1 MSMRRSRRGRET
13 TIVSA
18 AAFAWD
24 RALVATIRH
33 STLPWNEP
41 LAALPLSPG
50 LGTRDQLSVVA
61 QFAAHQSLLHF
72 AGVADGELDPGEW
85 AVVSKRGCDV
95 RLIRLAARASDAT
108 AAPPALT
115 LAHEF
120 AEHIGVELPILNQS
134 WARADAVYA
143 EAVARLVDGPVADL
157 RWAKSSAYGE
167 IAAPGP
173 EGLHAL
179 SVEQGRFACA
189 DLDAVQRFARVTVF
203 RGVSPLLRYSA
214 IGADPKL
221 SVAAVAERILSM
233 PPEIFAV
240 ADWPAFDDGSRQ
252 VVEIVTGARHGA
264 WLFPDDGDPL
274 PGWRPFV
281 VAPRLSARREL
292 ESRIVSRAWLE
303 QFVESAKLISYVAH
317 GDVPPPPALLP
328 ALIEPARSYIGALAH
343 LGARIPRELATRFLG
358 EFHYVA
364 ALDDLVVDGITKLE
378 TDFIFVSDA
387 VRDAAANLIPE
398 ASRPGIAAL
407 AARHVEAVLETTVW
421 RTAEETVE
429 ALRRVRAPSPAV
441 TLRYAHALVDCGRY
455 RDACEVSRDEL
466 VLARAERRTGDYN
479 AALARLERMN
489 EPHVLHAEILRL
501 LQRYSEAARVLDSC
515 GDDISV
521 AYERA
526 ILAFESQGTVDE
538 SWLRPHYLASRF
550 ATYVSLDRGDYANAA
565 RHARD
570 AHDRARCTAE
580 RVDASLDL
588 VFASFSAGEWEEARM
603 AAVYAL
609 QEVEETQGDRAAA
622 GILFTLAYLAADQ
635 GQWAHAAHRIARLK
649 HYYSGT
655 RDTTRLGE
663 LQLLSA
669 HLDFSR
675 GRFADGR
682 RAATAVFESCGGQ
695 IKEAAALILDETDR
709 VEGKKTNLRSTGRS
723 GNVELTRRRQRLESD
738 PWRADTPV
746 CGLPTQT
753 RVSALHGPHSIPD
766 QLFTFRTAIASGDHT
781 TARQLAEKLDLVFDA
796 APAPADIEDRVLRV
810 AAVREF
816 PYGDDDFGLPWSFA
830 TRNRLGQWHSI
841 GPRPLDAEQGD
852 PEHADAIACSDRE
865 LLFFEGSSRWSTEG
879 RDAIAAVFR
888 VRAENQRL
896 RRIVEQEDHVHT
908 TRPGVVEGIVGD
920 SPAMRD
926 IYGLLPRVARR
937 DVPVCILGESGTGKE
952 LVARAIH
959 RQSPRKSKI
968 FTPLNCAALP
978 EALIE
983 SELFGHVRGAFTG
996 ADRDRAG
1003 LIETTDGGTLFLDE
1017 IGEMPLGAQAKLLRF
1032 LQEGEFRRVGETVNR
1047 SADVRIVSAT
1057 NRKLEAAVEEGRF
1070 REDLYYRIRGV
1081 EVLLPP
1087 LRDRAGDILALASHF
1102 LHVERE
1108 RHRSGPGKLAQDVEA
1123 IFTAYSWPGNV
1134 RELQNTIRAAH
1145 AMAGEAKEIDLE
1157 HLPERLRNVRP
1168 ARATAGSYQDAVARF
1183 RRDLIERS
1191 LLQVNGNQ
1199 NRAAAM
1205 LKISRQTL
1213 SYQIRE
1219 LGIMVGKS
1227 QTLKVSKSQRGTI
1240 RNL

>member
-1 MSMRRSRRGRET
+1 MRRSRRGRET
-13 TIVSA
+13 TIVSP

-41 LAALPLSPG
+41 LAAEKLSPG
-50 LGTRDQLSVVA
+50 LGTRDQLSLVA
-61 QFAAHQSLLHF
+61 QFAAHQALLHF
-72 AGVADGELDPGEW
+72 AGVADGKFEPAEW

-95 RLIRLAARASDAT
+95 RLIRLAAHACDPAV
-108 AAPPALT
+108 APPALT

-120 AEHIGVELPILNQS
+120 AEHIGAELPILNQS

-143 EAVARLVDGPVADL
+143 EALARLIDGAVADL
-157 RWAKSSAYGE
+157 RWTRASAQGE
-167 IAAPGP
+167 ISEPGP
-173 EGLHAL
+173 EGLHTL
-179 SVEQGRFACA
+179 SIEEGRFACVNFE
-189 DLDAVQRFARVTVF
+189 AVQRFADVTVY
-203 RGVSPLLRYSA
+203 RGVSPLARYSA

-221 SVAAVAERILSM
+221 SVEAAAERILAM
-233 PPEIFAV
+233 PARIFAV
-240 ADWPAFDDGSRQ
+240 ANWTAFDDGSRQ
-252 VVEIVTGARHGA
+252 VIEIVAGARHGA
-264 WLFPDDGDPL
+264 WLFPDQGEPL
-274 PGWRPFV
+274 PGWRPFI
-281 VAPRLSARREL
+281 VAPRLAARREL
-292 ESRIVSRAWLE
+292 ESRIASRGWLQ
-303 QFVESAKLISYVAH
+303 QFVESAQFISYVTH
-317 GDVPPPPALLP
+317 GDVPPAPALLP
-328 ALIEPARSYIGALAH
+328 ALVEPARSYIGALAL
-343 LGARIPRELATRFLG
+343 LGTRIRRELATRFLA
-358 EFHYVA
+358 EFHYTA
-364 ALDDLVVDGITKLE
+364 ALDDLVVDGVAKLE
-378 TDFIFVSDA
+378 HDFFFVSDA
-387 VRDAAANLIPE
+387 VRDAAAHLIPD

-407 AARHVEAVLETTVW
+407 AARHAEAVLETTVW
-421 RTAEETVE
+421 ATAEEIVA
-429 ALRRVRAPSPAV
+429 ALRRVPALSPAL

-455 RDACEVSRDEL
+455 RDACEISKDEL

-479 AALARLERMN
+479 AALRRLERMG
-489 EPHVLHAEILRL
+489 EPHVLHAELLRL

-515 GDDISV
+515 GDDITV

-526 ILAFESQGTVDE
+526 ILAFEAHGTVDE
-538 SWLRPHYLASRF
+538 SWMQPHYLASRF
-550 ATYVSLDRGDYANAA
+550 ATYVALDRGDYSSATI
-565 RHARD
+565 HARE
-570 AHDRARCTAE
+570 AHERAQCTAD

-588 VFASFSAGEWEEARM
+588 VFALFSAGEWDEARM
-603 AAVYAL
+603 AAVHAL

-655 RDTTRLGE
+655 RDDLRLGE
-663 LQLLSA
+663 LQLLTA

-675 GRFADGR
+675 GRFADAQ
-682 RAATAVFESCGGQ
+682 RAAAVVYESCGGQ
-695 IKEAAALILDETDR
+695 IKEAAALILDEIDR
-709 VEGKKTNLRSTGRS
+709 VEGKKTDLRSTGRS
-723 GNVELTRRRQRLESD
+723 GNVELTRRRERLVNGWPD
-738 PWRADTPV
+738 
-746 CGLPTQT
+746 GLEAP
-753 RVSALHGPHSIPD
+753 LSIPA
-766 QLFTFRTAIASGDHT
+766 QLFAFRTAIADGDQAA
-781 TARQLAEKLDLVFDA
+781 ARQLAKNLDLVFDSA
-796 APAPADIEDRVLRV
+796 AAPADIEHRVLRT
-810 AAVREF
+810 AAIREF
-816 PYGDDDFGLPWSFA
+816 PYADNDFDLSWSFA
-830 TRNRLGQWHSI
+830 TRNRLGLWHSI
-841 GPRPLDAEQGD
+841 GPRSIDAE
-852 PEHADAIACSDRE
+852 PEKTEHADAITCSDRE

-896 RRIVEQEDHVHT
+896 KRIVEQEEQVPT
-908 TRPGVVEGIVGD
+908 TKPGVVEGIVGD

-926 IYGLLPRVARR
+926 IYGLIPRVARR
-937 DVPVCILGESGTGKE
+937 DVAVCILGESGTGKE

-978 EALIE
+978 ETLIE

-1003 LIETTDGGTLFLDE
+1003 LIETTDGGTMFLDE

-1032 LQEGEFRRVGETVNR
+1032 LQEGEFRRVGDTVNR

-1057 NRKLEAAVEEGRF
+1057 NRKLETAVEEGRF

-1087 LRDRAGDILALASHF
+1087 LRDRAGDILALANHF
-1102 LHVERE
+1102 LNVERE
-1108 RHRSGPGKLAQDVEA
+1108 RHRSGPGKLAHDVEVV
-1123 IFTAYSWPGNV
+1123 FSAYSWPGNV

-1145 AMAGEAKEIDLE
+1145 AMAGESKEIDLE

-1168 ARATAGSYQDAVARF
+1168 ARAAAGSYQDAVARF

-1191 LLQVNGNQ
+1191 LLQVDGNQ

-1227 QTLKVSKSQRGTI
+1227 PSLRGAKPVRGTV